1 MVDYIADYLEDIRE
15 RRVFPDVKP
24 GYIRHLVPDQ
34 APEMGEDWDT
44 IFGDV
49 ERVIMPGVSHL
60 LAPEFKSN
68 WYESNLFFY
77 LWEFNM
83 EMVLKFKKINLI

>member
-1 MVDYIADYLEDIRE
+1 MVDYIADYLQNIRE

-24 GYIRHLVPDQ
+24 GYIRHLLPDH

-49 ERVIMPGVSHL
+49 ERVIMPGVS
-60 LAPEFKSN
+60 
-68 WYESNLFFY
+68 
-77 LWEFNM
+77 
-83 EMVLKFKKINLI
+83 